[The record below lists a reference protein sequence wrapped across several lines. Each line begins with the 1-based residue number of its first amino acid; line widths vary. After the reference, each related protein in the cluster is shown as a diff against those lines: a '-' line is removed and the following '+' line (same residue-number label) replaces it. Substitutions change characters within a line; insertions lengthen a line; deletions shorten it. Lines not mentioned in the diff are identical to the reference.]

1 MSASAGARPNQCPPR
16 ARPRRFAVPPPAA
29 MRASVAVLGLAAAA
43 ARQRAA
49 STLAAAAAATAP
61 AAARG
66 RIVVESD
73 LPPVEVPKETL
84 PQYLLRRS
92 AHLSEQP
99 CVTCAVS
106 KRSLSYAQVREAS
119 RRWALALASQLD
131 LRPGHVVALL
141 LPNMPE
147 YLPAVQ
153 GALLAGLSVTMA
165 NPLYTAEELRRQ
177 FGDAGA
183 RVVATVPAL
192 AATARAAVGP
202 ATPIVLLPPPDA
214 ASDAAHAAPPADALH
229 WKALLEAAGAAGA
242 GAAALPEG
250 DPDAVAA
257 LPYSSGTTGL
267 PKGVMLT
274 HRNLVAN
281 IECMSVPQ
289 LRHVQDAEEGQE
301 VILTVL
307 PFFHIYGFN
316 GVLNLAVA
324 SGSHS
329 ISMPVFTP
337 EAYVRSLIEYKPTLL
352 AVVPSLLQFLAV
364 HPAVTREMLQSVRV
378 VVSGAAPATEALL
391 NKFRLKCGRD
401 DLVVSQGYGMTETA
415 PVTLLVPLAV
425 RREKETSIGRVIPN
439 TRARV
444 LRADGADAAPREHG
458 ELLVTGPQLMKGYLN
473 NEKATQ
479 ETIDEEG
486 WLHTGD
492 VVYYDEENYFYIV
505 DRTKELIKVKGNQV
519 SPTELENLV
528 MELPE
533 VADCAV
539 VGIPDDRHDE
549 LPRAFVVLHPNKK
562 LSEEQIKK
570 HIEPRVVKYKRL
582 EGGVIFLDKIPRN
595 PSGKI
600 LRQVLKAWKPE
611 Q

>member
-1 MSASAGARPNQCPPR
+1 
-16 ARPRRFAVPPPAA
+16 
-29 MRASVAVLGLAAAA
+29 
-43 ARQRAA
+43 
-49 STLAAAAAATAP
+49 
-61 AAARG
+61 
-66 RIVVESD
+66 
-73 LPPVEVPKETL
+73 
-84 PQYLLRRS
+84 
-92 AHLSEQP
+92 SEQP

-119 RRWALALASQLD
+119 RRWALALASQLR

-147 YLPAVQ
+147 YLPAIQ

-202 ATPIVLLPPPDA
+202 ATPI
-214 ASDAAHAAPPADALH
+214 
-229 WKALLEAAGAAGA
+229 ALLEAAGAEA
-242 GAAALPEG
+242 AAALPEG

-289 LRHVQDAEEGQE
+289 LRH
-301 VILTVL
+301 
-307 PFFHIYGFN
+307 
-316 GVLNLAVA
+316 
-324 SGSHS
+324 
-329 ISMPVFTP
+329 
-337 EAYVRSLIEYKPTLL
+337 PTLL

-391 NKFRLKCGRD
+391 NKFRLKSGRD

-562 LSEEQIKK
+562 LSQEQIKK